1 MIYLL
6 RDIRVFQYKISSLSL
21 QRSVAKISKRSQTVD
36 VLIAHYTCYM
46 HYYSTHK
53 FSSLNENFLKQLSQT

>member
-36 VLIAHYTCYM
+36 VLIAHYMCYITTR
-46 HYYSTHK
+46 THK